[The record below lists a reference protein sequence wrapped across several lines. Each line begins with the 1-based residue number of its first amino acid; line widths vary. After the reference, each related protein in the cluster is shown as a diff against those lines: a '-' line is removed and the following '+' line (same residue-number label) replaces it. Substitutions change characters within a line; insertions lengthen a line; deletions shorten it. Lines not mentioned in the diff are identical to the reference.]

1 MRYLNFSMFLW
12 DCIKSK
18 SSPEKKLLVIHGLEE
33 ISTKSSFGFICLF
46 IRNIVCSDWPAIHC
60 VVIGR
65 IPRVCDGNVTP
76 LPYCDA
82 ASRRDET
89 KTIKPTI
96 NEAFVSFSQ
105 TYLLIIMTHTVF
117 LCVALRKHNTM
128 SAFVIAETPN
138 KHYSTLLKTRI
149 TLNSQ

>member
-1 MRYLNFSMFLW
+1 MFLW

-18 SSPEKKLLVIHGLEE
+18 SSPEKKLPVIHVFWKRSQQSLPLVL
-33 ISTKSSFGFICLF
+33 SVCLSVIF
-46 IRNIVCSDWPAIHC
+46 FALIGQLSIALWLAEYLVCVMEMLH
-60 VVIGR
+60 
-65 IPRVCDGNVTP
+65 P

-96 NEAFVSFSQ
+96 NEAFVAFSEDILSD
-105 TYLLIIMTHTVF
+105 YNDSYSL
-117 LCVALRKHNTM
+117 LCVAPRKHNTM